1 MSGQRRKA
9 LAEPVTI
16 LINAQKVID
25 ARGFSKLCLY
35 PSTTF
40 SGSTAG
46 RLIRS
51 LVDGLDSTAHSACI
65 ASTVASTS
73 IVPGTTISVVGNF
86 YLLELATT
94 STAPAGSIEVHS
106 V

>member
-16 LINAQKVID
+16 LINAQQVID
-25 ARGFSKLCLY
+25 ARGFSKLCVY
-35 PSTTF
+35 PSTDF

-46 RLIRS
+46 QFIRS
-51 LVDGLDSTAHSACI
+51 LVGDLDSTAHSTFLA
-65 ASTVASTS
+65 ATVASTS
-73 IVPGTTISVVGNF
+73 IIPGTTISVAGNF

-94 STAPAGSIEVHS
+94 STAPAGSVEVHS